1 MQHSTISR
9 RKQDKK
15 GFNHAI
21 EIAAHPHSRRYRAAY
36 GSSSGGGKRGAT
48 GSVLSVDLAEVRE
61 IIGSPVVVFEPS
73 PQGPTVRGNLT
84 GSSCVWMPPGSA
96 QTLERGRK
104 RVFLSNLGI
113 ATTLSAGYDAYMK
126 RQSVAQIKRDVLA
139 TAVVSNGKTVVPAAS
154 RRLLDAVLKKL

>member
-1 MQHSTISR
+1 
-9 RKQDKK
+9 
-15 GFNHAI
+15 
-21 EIAAHPHSRRYRAAY
+21 
-36 GSSSGGGKRGAT
+36 
-48 GSVLSVDLAEVRE
+48 
-61 IIGSPVVVFEPS
+61 
-73 PQGPTVRGNLT
+73 
-84 GSSCVWMPPGSA
+84 MPPGSA

-104 RVFLSNLGI
+104 RVFLSNLRI